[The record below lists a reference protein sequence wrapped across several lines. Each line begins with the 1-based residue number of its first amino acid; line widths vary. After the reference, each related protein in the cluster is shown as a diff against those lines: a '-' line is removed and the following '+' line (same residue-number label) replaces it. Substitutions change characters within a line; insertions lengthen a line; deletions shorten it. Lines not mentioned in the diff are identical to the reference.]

1 MRYKPRFTR
10 ISISWHIFSR
20 VCFQDIL
27 KNFQLHVACEN
38 IDNIDFYYILTDLL
52 TEKFIRK

>member
-10 ISISWHIFSR
+10 ISWHIFFTR
-20 VCFQDIL
+20 VCFQEIL
-27 KNFQLHVACEN
+27 KNCQLHVTCEN
-38 IDNIDFYYILTDLL
+38 IDNIGFYYIPTDLL

>member
-10 ISISWHIFSR
+10 MSWHIFSQ
-20 VCFQDIL
+20 VCFQEIL

-38 IDNIDFYYILTDLL
+38 IDNIDFYYIPTDLL